1 MEPSSI
7 ESVCRYIHEHLRLDD
22 TVQARF
28 RAQNVDAHVVCSCS
42 GAELETLGVTT
53 LGHQKK
59 LLSFCTSAIKRQK
72 EQDYLG
78 GIPSWLKQA
87 SPPMLKPSPPN
98 PYLHRSPRQQDR
110 ARGVSP
116 DYMDQ
121 VIARAGSEAYADL
134 QDETYRDTNSD
145 TKCASSRAG
154 CDRPEWPPSLACL
167 SKCHPDPSET
177 TV

>member
-1 MEPSSI
+1 MLPCCIGREMEPSSI

-121 VIARAGSEAYADL
+121 VIARAGSEAY
-134 QDETYRDTNSD
+134 T
-145 TKCASSRAG
+145 ASSFSRVGGDRGGQEARTTPAPPPPGRPPAG
-154 CDRPEWPPSLACL
+154 MM
-167 SKCHPDPSET
+167 T
-177 TV
+177 F